1 MNRYIVNGI
10 GKGSYK
16 SRGSKFFAFT
26 QSVDSLDSYKHLIS
40 VYRSEYPESCHVC
53 SAYRILVNQRLDEYA
68 SDDGEPKGS
77 SGQPILNHLKRH
89 ELVNTATYVIRVFGG
104 SLLGIPG
111 LIDAYSSAALLSI
124 DDVKKSTWKEKKII
138 SFDYNY
144 QQKRI
149 VESLIK
155 EFSPE
160 IIKHDFLEKIHIEL
174 SIESKKVDSFREK
187 LKELSSGKIK

>member
-1 MNRYIVNGI
+1 MTRYTVNGI
-10 GKGSYK
+10 GRGSHK

-26 QSVDSLDSYKHLIS
+26 HSVDSLDSYKHLIS

-53 SAYRILVNQRLDEYA
+53 SAYRMLINKRLDEHA

-77 SGQPILNHLKRH
+77 SGQPILNQLKRH
-89 ELVNTATYVIRVFGG
+89 ELVNTATYVVRVFGG

-124 DDVKKSTWKEKKII
+124 DDVKKSRWEEKEII
-138 SFDYNY
+138 SFDYSY
-144 QQKRI
+144 EQKKI

-160 IIKHDFLEKIHIEL
+160 IIKHDFSDKIHIEI
-174 SIESKKVDSFREK
+174 SVQSKKVDLFRKK
-187 LKELSSGKIK
+187 LRELSSGKIK